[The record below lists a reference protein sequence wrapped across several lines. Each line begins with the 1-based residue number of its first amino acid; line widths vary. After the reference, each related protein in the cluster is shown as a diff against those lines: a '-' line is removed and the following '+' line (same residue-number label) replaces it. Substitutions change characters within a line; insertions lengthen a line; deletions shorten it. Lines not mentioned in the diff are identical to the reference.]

1 MILRILC
8 LLVLTSSMLVAA
20 DNKEQ
25 ITIYFTTK
33 RVSEYPAEAFTA
45 PRDLSVGQWVR
56 YGMVDDDDVRS
67 IMITRIILHEGD
79 EWTIEMERMAI
90 DTITITQFNVKGL
103 DAARISGKSD
113 DMVITKMKI
122 KSNND
127 EVVVID
133 GVASPMAMSAYS
145 KALTGLTAP
154 STNLGD
160 GGKVRVSA
168 GTFLGTTLLK
178 TELAVNGESIETTSH
193 VHTAVPIYGVVKSIS
208 GDEFKMELLDF
219 GETDAVASF

>member
-1 MILRILC
+1 MMIRILC
-8 LLVLTSSMLVAA
+8 LLVLTSSVLVAA

-25 ITIYFTTK
+25 ITIYFSTK
-33 RVSEYPAEAFTA
+33 RVSEYPAAAFTA

-67 IMITRIILHEGD
+67 IMISRIVLHEGD
-79 EWTIEMERMAI
+79 EWTIEIEMIAT
-90 DTITITQFNVKGL
+90 DAITITQFTIKGL
-103 DAARISGKSD
+103 DVARRSGKSE
-113 DMVITKMKI
+113 DMEITKIKI

-133 GVASPMAMSAYS
+133 GIVLSMAKSVYS
-145 KALTGLTAP
+145 KALSGFAAP

-178 TELAVNGESIETTSH
+178 SESAVNGESIETTSH
-193 VHTAVPIYGVVKSIS
+193 VHPAVPIYGVVKSIS

-219 GETDAVASF
+219 GDSGAVASF